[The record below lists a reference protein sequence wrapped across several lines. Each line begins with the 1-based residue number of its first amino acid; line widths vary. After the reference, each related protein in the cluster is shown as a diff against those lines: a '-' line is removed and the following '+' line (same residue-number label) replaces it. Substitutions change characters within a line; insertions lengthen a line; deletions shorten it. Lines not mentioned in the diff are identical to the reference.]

1 MSYEPQHF
9 IAPDGTD
16 MVVLRASDYER
27 LRALAEDEEDLTEA
41 VAIAARI
48 DAGEPTVP
56 GDVVR
61 GIVVE
66 GRHPVAAWRR
76 HRGLSQAALARK
88 TGLSAVW
95 IGRIES
101 GGGYGSRETRR
112 KLADALGAPVW
123 ALEDERMG

>member
-1 MSYEPQHF
+1 MS
-9 IAPDGTD
+9 
-16 MVVLRASDYER
+16 YER
-27 LRALAEDEEDLTEA
+27 LRALVEEEENLTEA
-41 VAIAARI
+41 MAIASRI

-66 GRHPVAAWRR
+66 GRHPIAAWRD

-88 TGLSAVW
+88 AGLSAVW

-112 KLADALGAPVW
+112 RLAEALGAPIW
-123 ALEDERMG
+123 ALEDERTA

>member
-9 IAPDGTD
+9 IAPDGTE
-16 MVVLRASDYER
+16 MVVLRASDYAR
-27 LRALAEDEEDLTEA
+27 LRALAEDEEELTEA
-41 VAIAARI
+41 TAIASRI

-61 GIVVE
+61 RIVVE
-66 GRHPVAAWRR
+66 GRHPIAAWRH
-76 HRGLSQAALARK
+76 HRGLSQAALARQ

-112 KLADALGAPVW
+112 KLAEALGAPVW
-123 ALEDERMG
+123 ALEDERTK